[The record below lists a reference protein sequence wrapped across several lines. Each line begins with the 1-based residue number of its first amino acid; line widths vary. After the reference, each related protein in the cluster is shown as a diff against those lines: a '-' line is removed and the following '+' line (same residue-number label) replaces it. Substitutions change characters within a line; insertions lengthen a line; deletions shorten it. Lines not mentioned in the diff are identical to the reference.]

1 MTLAFLVVLILA
13 GLWIFRQ
20 GKSLE
25 YYKNAFQEQIE
36 WRKAQ
41 QSHISMIEAENRRY
55 EDKVKTFETALA
67 SKSFSEPW
75 TLRDDPTTIPTDPN
89 ANSSSDKKSED

>member
-13 GLWIFRQ
+13 GLWIFKQ
-20 GKSLE
+20 GKQVS
-25 YYKNAFQEQIE
+25 YYKKAFEDQLE

-41 QSHISMIEAENRRY
+41 TSHISFIEAENRRY
-55 EDKVKTFETALA
+55 ADQVKNFETALA

-75 TLRDDPTTIPTDPN
+75 LLREQDTPSTDTLPHPKGTKIPKD
-89 ANSSSDKKSED
+89 